1 MRLSCTTR
9 FFWGGGR
16 QDGGYLR
23 GGLIRNPACIF
34 TKEAAAAAEWVR
46 HKKLWSGGGK
56 KQSPTEELGKVPP
69 SIFIS
74 DPNA

>member
-1 MRLSCTTR
+1 MVE
-9 FFWGGGR
+9 
-16 QDGGYLR
+16 DGGLVSKR
-23 GGLIRNPACIF
+23 GLIRNPACIF
-34 TKEAAAAAEWVR
+34 TGR
-46 HKKLWSGGGK
+46 QQLNGRSKKLWSGEGK

>member
-1 MRLSCTTR
+1 MVSKRGADKEPSMHIHI
-9 FFWGGGR
+9 GR
-16 QDGGYLR
+16 QKQQLNGR
-23 GGLIRNPACIF
+23 G
-34 TKEAAAAAEWVR
+34 
-46 HKKLWSGGGK
+46 KKLWSGEHK

>member
-1 MRLSCTTR
+1 MHIHQ
-9 FFWGGGR
+9 GAGR
-16 QDGGYLR
+16 QQEEEQLNGQS
-23 GGLIRNPACIF
+23 
-34 TKEAAAAAEWVR
+34 
-46 HKKLWSGGGK
+46 KKLWSGGGK